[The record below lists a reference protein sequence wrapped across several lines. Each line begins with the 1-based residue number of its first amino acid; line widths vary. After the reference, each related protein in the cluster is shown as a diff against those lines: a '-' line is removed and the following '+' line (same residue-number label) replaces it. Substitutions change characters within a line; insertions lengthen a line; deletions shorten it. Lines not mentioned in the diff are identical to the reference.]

1 MDNFKEIFAA
11 YGVDYDATLRRF
23 AGNTALYLRV
33 LGMLPNDKSL
43 EKLGVAID
51 SGNLDSAFEA
61 AHTLKGIA
69 GNLGLT
75 PLFDAV
81 RTIVEPLRVREDR
94 SDYVQLYTVVQ
105 AEYQKAEAFVETLK
119 RIHQI

>member
-11 YGVDYDATLRRF
+11 YGMDYDATLRRF

-43 EKLGVAID
+43 EKLGAAIG
-51 SGNLDSAFEA
+51 SGDLDSAFEA

-75 PLFDAV
+75 PLFEAV

-94 SDYVQLYTVVQ
+94 SDYVQLYTAVQ

>member
-23 AGNTALYLRV
+23 AGNMALYLRV

-43 EKLGVAID
+43 EKLGAAIG
-51 SGNLDSAFEA
+51 SGDLDSAFEA
-61 AHTLKGIA
+61 AHTLKGVA

-75 PLFDAV
+75 SLFEAV
-81 RTIVEPLRVREDR
+81 HVIVEPLRAREER
-94 SDYVQLYTVVQ
+94 GDYAQLYTAVQ
-105 AEYQKAEAFVETLK
+105 AEYQKAVAFVETLNSI
-119 RIHQI
+119 RQI

>member
-23 AGNTALYLRV
+23 AGNMVLYLRV

-43 EKLGVAID
+43 EKLGAAID
-51 SGNLDSAFEA
+51 SGDLDKAFEA
-61 AHTLKGIA
+61 AHTLKGVA

-75 PLFDAV
+75 PLLEAV
-81 RTIVEPLRVREDR
+81 HTIVEPLREREER
-94 SDYVQLYTVVQ
+94 SDYAQLYTAVQ
-105 AEYQKAEAFVETLK
+105 AEYQKAEAFVETINSI
-119 RIHQI
+119 RQI